1 MTVHWLMTEYFIYMT
16 RTFRL
21 GGAGI

>member
-21 GGAGI
+21 GGVGI